1 MRGNW
6 NMISRLLSRVFLSGL
21 AAPAVAASA
30 TAAGPAYQQAHPH
43 SRLTPGGSTDV
54 VARLLANPLTETSAS
69 RSSSITGRAGGS
81 SAPRVVARG
90 ARRLYVA
97 LAPPLAYHQLLLQRK
112 LPYIVERDF
121 APISLVVVN
130 PQVPVG
136 TGLAANTIV
145 ELLKLARSRP
155 GQINYASPGVGS
167 PNHMGM
173 ELLKAMTGIDL
184 VHVPYKGGAP
194 ASTDLIAGQ
203 VSLLFNS
210 IPSVLQHMRSGR
222 LKALAV
228 GSAVRSPA
236 IPEIPTVAEAGV
248 PGFEYATW
256 YGLFAPAGTS
266 REIIARL
273 NAAAGKALLAPEL
286 AQPLR
291 AQGSSRGPR
300 RPKNLHGSCGSA
312 FAGAVVKTT
321 AGPEVSAAPTHRL
334 TARVVPLQVGT

>member
-1 MRGNW
+1 
-6 NMISRLLSRVFLSGL
+6 MISRSLLLVFLSGL

-30 TAAGPAYQQAHPH
+30 AAAGPAYPGKPIRIIVTYA
-43 SRLTPGGSTDV
+43 PGGSTDV
-54 VARLLANPLTETSAS
+54 VARLLANPLTEILGQQIVIDNRGGAGGIIGTEIVARAVPDGYTLLFGTSAGLT
-69 RSSSITGRAGGS
+69 IN
-81 SAPRVVARG
+81 P
-90 ARRLYVA
+90 
-97 LAPPLAYHQLLLQRK
+97 LLQRK
-112 LPYIVERDF
+112 LPYLVERDF

-130 PQVPVG
+130 PQVLVAYP
-136 TGLAANTIV
+136 GLAANTIV
-145 ELLKLARSRP
+145 ELIKLARSRP

-256 YGLFAPAGTS
+256 YGLFAPAGTP

-291 AQGSSRGPR
+291 AQGSEPRPTTPEELARFMRVEHSRWER
-300 RPKNLHGSCGSA
+300 
-312 FAGAVVKTT
+312 VVKVT
-321 AGPEVSAAPTHRL
+321 GLAPK
-334 TARVVPLQVGT
+334 

>member
-1 MRGNW
+1 
-6 NMISRLLSRVFLSGL
+6 MISRSLLLVFLSGL
-21 AAPAVAASA
+21 AAPAVAAPA
-30 TAAGPAYQQAHPH
+30 TAAGPAYPSKPIRIVVTYA
-43 SRLTPGGSTDV
+43 PGGSTDV
-54 VARLLANPLTETSAS
+54 VARLLANPLTEILGQQIVIDNRGGAGGIIGTEIVARAVPDGYTLLFGTSAGLT
-69 RSSSITGRAGGS
+69 IN
-81 SAPRVVARG
+81 P
-90 ARRLYVA
+90 
-97 LAPPLAYHQLLLQRK
+97 LLQRK
-112 LPYIVERDF
+112 LPYLVERDF

-130 PQVPVG
+130 PQVLVAYP
-136 TGLAANTIV
+136 GLAANTIV
-145 ELLKLARSRP
+145 ELIKLARSRP

-256 YGLFAPAGTS
+256 YGLFAPAGTP

-286 AQPLR
+286 ALPLR
-291 AQGSSRGPR
+291 AQGSEPRPTTPEELARFMRVEHSRWER
-300 RPKNLHGSCGSA
+300 
-312 FAGAVVKTT
+312 VVKTT
-321 AGPEVSAAPTHRL
+321 GLAPH
-334 TARVVPLQVGT
+334 

>member
-1 MRGNW
+1 
-6 NMISRLLSRVFLSGL
+6 MISRSLSLVFLSGL

-30 TAAGPAYQQAHPH
+30 AAAGPVYPSKPIRIIVTYA
-43 SRLTPGGSTDV
+43 PGGSTDV
-54 VARLLANPLTETSAS
+54 VARLLANPLTEILGRQIVIDNRGGAGGIIGTEIVARAVPDGYTLLFGTSAGLT
-69 RSSSITGRAGGS
+69 IN
-81 SAPRVVARG
+81 P
-90 ARRLYVA
+90 
-97 LAPPLAYHQLLLQRK
+97 LLQRK
-112 LPYIVERDF
+112 LPYLVERDF

-130 PQVPVG
+130 PQVLVAYP
-136 TGLAANTIV
+136 GLAANTIV
-145 ELLKLARSRP
+145 ELIKLARSRP

-256 YGLFAPAGTS
+256 YGLFAPAGTP

-286 AQPLR
+286 ALPLR
-291 AQGSSRGPR
+291 AQGSEPRPTTPEELARFMRVEHSRWER
-300 RPKNLHGSCGSA
+300 
-312 FAGAVVKTT
+312 VVKTT
-321 AGPEVSAAPTHRL
+321 GLAPH
-334 TARVVPLQVGT
+334 

>member
-1 MRGNW
+1 
-6 NMISRLLSRVFLSGL
+6 MISRLLSLVFLSGL
-21 AAPAVAASA
+21 AAPA
-30 TAAGPAYQQAHPH
+30 TAAGPVYPSKPIRIVVTYA
-43 SRLTPGGSTDV
+43 PGGSTDV
-54 VARLLANPLTETSAS
+54 VARLLANPLTEILGQQIVIDNRGGAGGIIGTEIVARAVPDGYTLLFGTSAGLT
-69 RSSSITGRAGGS
+69 IN
-81 SAPRVVARG
+81 P
-90 ARRLYVA
+90 
-97 LAPPLAYHQLLLQRK
+97 LLQRK

-130 PQVPVG
+130 PQVLVAYP
-136 TGLAANTIV
+136 GLAANTIA
-145 ELLKLARSRP
+145 ELIKLARSRP

-173 ELLKAMTGIDL
+173 ELLKVMTGIDL

-222 LKALAV
+222 LKALAI

-248 PGFEYATW
+248 PGFDYATW
-256 YGLFAPAGTS
+256 YGLFAPAGTP
-266 REIIARL
+266 RAIIARL
-273 NAAAGKALLAPEL
+273 NAAAAKSLLAPEL

-291 AQGSSRGPR
+291 AQGSEPR
-300 RPKNLHGSCGSA
+300 PTTPEELARFMRVEHA
-312 FAGAVVKTT
+312 RWERVVKTT
-321 AGPEVSAAPTHRL
+321 GMAPK
-334 TARVVPLQVGT
+334 